1 MLINCWQ
8 EFLQSPY
15 GQNHVPQWL
24 EKLEAIVLSQVE
36 PDNDPFEQDI
46 NTREEWMILS
56 DLHTPFDNSEPNQ
69 ELTHDWHEDRHHYTD
84 QQMGEMPTWIR
95 VMKDQNSNV
104 TYKEY
109 EVSDINSFSEMQRLA
124 FNIVESHFT
133 NNSPEQ
139 QPLHLII
146 IGLAGTGKRYLINAI
161 RNLLREK
168 CQVSATTGKAPYN
181 VSGVTIHSLLKLPVG
196 SKGCKDLTG

>member
-1 MLINCWQ
+1 M
-8 EFLQSPY
+8 
-15 GQNHVPQWL
+15 L

-56 DLHTPFDNSEPNQ
+56 DLHTPFHNSEPNQ
-69 ELTHDWHEDRHHYTD
+69 ESTHDWHEDRHHYTD

-95 VMKDQNSNV
+95 VMEDQNSNV
-104 TYKEY
+104 TYQEY

-133 NNSPEQ
+133 KNSPEQ
-139 QPLHLII
+139 QPFIIIIII
-146 IGLAGTGKRYLINAI
+146 IGPTA
-161 RNLLREK
+161 
-168 CQVSATTGKAPYN
+168 
-181 VSGVTIHSLLKLPVG
+181 VG
-196 SKGCKDLTG
+196 YP